1 MAQVAQSIDG
11 SLKILRIT
19 HSALLLSMGLYIWV
33 AEKIV
38 VHPELVLDRIF
49 STSIGALAVVTVIAA
64 FVVRRKM
71 IGPALDTL
79 QTKPEDTGSL
89 TRWRAGNIISYA
101 LAESTV
107 LFGFVLR
114 MLGAPLTQ
122 SAWFYFAGP
131 LLIHVDVLTLPGFS
145 AL

>member
-11 SLKILRIT
+11 NLKILRII
-19 HSALLLSMGLYIWV
+19 HLALLVSMGLYIWV

-38 VHPELVLDRIF
+38 VHPAQVLDRVF
-49 STSIGALAVVTVIAA
+49 STSIGALVVVIVIAA
-64 FVVRRKM
+64 FVVRSKM

-79 QTKPEDTGSL
+79 QTQPEDTGSL

-114 MLGAPLTQ
+114 IMGAPLTQ
-122 SAWFYFAGP
+122 SAWFYLAGP
-131 LLIHVDVLTLPGFS
+131 LLMLSWWPRRP
-145 AL
+145 